1 MDQILFATGMYGF
14 VGSILIII
22 FHLLPEIKEK
32 YSKRCLHFFRYKNE
46 IELDQTVKTYNFY
59 SHLWSF
65 RLISTGFLIMIIYS
79 LWPNEYLD
87 LPFNIL
93 FVIIDSFLLIFIAIW
108 GITDVEGYKIGLK
121 NSSLLS
127 VYFGISS
134 GFYFLVMGIN
144 WVYVGSTKIDFIDN
158 ILLISALISQLI
170 FSTLFFSR
178 WRIHVLHEGKKWG
191 ISNG

>member
-22 FHLLPEIKEK
+22 FHLLPEIKEI

-79 LWPNEYLD
+79 LWPKEYLD